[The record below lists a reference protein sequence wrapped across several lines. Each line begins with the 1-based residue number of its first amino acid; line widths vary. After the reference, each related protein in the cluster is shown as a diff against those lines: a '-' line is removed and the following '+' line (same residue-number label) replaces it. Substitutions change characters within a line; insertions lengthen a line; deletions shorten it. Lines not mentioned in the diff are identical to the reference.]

1 MQIPL
6 HNIIPCCHGND
17 KTEELYKTCDL
28 ERAEQNLL
36 LRRGRWRW
44 IPLAH
49 ESRTNSPGIEDRQ
62 ERKDKKQKS
71 KIGKL
76 GAW

>member
-1 MQIPL
+1 MTKQKS
-6 HNIIPCCHGND
+6 CA
-17 KTEELYKTCDL
+17 KTCDL
-28 ERAEQNLL
+28 ERAVQNFSFIKKNMAL
-36 LRRGRWRW
+36 

-62 ERKDKKQKS
+62 ERKAKKQKS

-76 GAW
+76 GA